1 ESKIN
6 KKIGDKM
13 EQNILYNEA
22 KNFFQVFEPK
32 GDIISVIKVP
42 GSIQILG
49 EVTNFNHG
57 KVISTNIGKSAIIM
71 AQKRREGDRI
81 ISFYSRKYDEKI
93 KMTLNEPQSKEEHGW
108 ANFIASTLF
117 MLEGNSKKVYGMN
130 VYIDNQIPD
139 LFDANSTESLEIGV
153 LYLASKFSDWQ
164 LKGAEM
170 AQICAEGERR
180 FMGREKSYVKYIPA
194 IFGKK
199 STITLFD
206 SSNNTE
212 ENIKFDLKN
221 YVFLTLS
228 SGVKKKHLEEKRKN
242 ILKEVEEAITIMQ
255 KSGAKFSKLNEL
267 TMEQFD
273 EYRNKLSVLQR
284 KRCAYF
290 ISENERVELAREK
303 LLKNDID
310 GFASVINDSQKN
322 IKNRLEIL
330 EEENEILIDIIQDIP
345 EIKAVRLMNMGVD
358 GTVLVLIDKDKKNEV
373 ESRIKKTFLSR
384 TGLELYSE
392 TFGLDN
398 QIEEFQINVNEFKK

>member
-1 ESKIN
+1 
-6 KKIGDKM
+6 M

-32 GDIISVIKVP
+32 GEIISVVKVP
-42 GSIQILG
+42 GSIQLLG
-49 EVTNFNHG
+49 EVTNFNQS
-57 KVISTNIGKSAIIM
+57 KVISVNIGKSAIIM
-71 AQKRREGDRI
+71 AQKRKEGDRI
-81 ISFYSRKYDEKI
+81 IHFYSRKYDEKI
-93 KMTLNEPQSKEEHGW
+93 KMTLNDPQSKEEHGW

-117 MLEGNSKKVYGMN
+117 MLEGNSKKVFGMN

-139 LFDANSTESLEIGV
+139 LFDANSIESLEIGV

-170 AQICAEGERR
+170 AQICAEGEKR
-180 FMGREKSYVKYIPA
+180 FLGNEKSYVKYIPA

-199 STITLFD
+199 SAITLFD
-206 SSNNTE
+206 SGSNTE
-212 ENIKFDLKN
+212 ENINLDMKN
-221 YVFLTLS
+221 YIFLKLS
-228 SGVKKKHLEEKRKN
+228 SGVKKKHIEEKKNN
-242 ILKEVEEAITIMQ
+242 ILKEVEEAIMIMQ
-255 KSGAKFSKLNEL
+255 KSGANFSKLNEI

-273 EYRNKLSVLQR
+273 EYRNKLSVQQR

-290 ISENERVELAREK
+290 ISENERVESARQF
-303 LLKNDID
+303 LIKNDIN
-310 GFASVINDSQKN
+310 GFAQIINDSQKN

-330 EEENEILIDIIQDIP
+330 EEENEILLDIIQDIP
-345 EIKAVRLMNMGVD
+345 EIKAARLVNMGID
-358 GTVLVLIDKDKKNEV
+358 GTVFILVEKNKKSEV
-373 ESRIKKTFLSR
+373 ESRVKKTFLAR

>member
-1 ESKIN
+1 
-6 KKIGDKM
+6 M

-32 GDIISVIKVP
+32 GEIISVVKVP
-42 GSIQILG
+42 GSIQLLG
-49 EVTNFNHG
+49 EVTNFNQS
-57 KVISTNIGKSAIIM
+57 KVISVNIGKSAIIM
-71 AQKRREGDRI
+71 AQKRKEGDRI
-81 ISFYSRKYDEKI
+81 IHFYSRKYDEKI
-93 KMTLNEPQSKEEHGW
+93 KMTLNDPQSKEEHGW

-117 MLEGNSKKVYGMN
+117 MLEGNSKKVFGMN

-139 LFDANSTESLEIGV
+139 LFDANSIESLEIGV

-170 AQICAEGERR
+170 AQICAEGEKR
-180 FMGREKSYVKYIPA
+180 FLGNEKSYVKYIPA

-199 STITLFD
+199 SAITLFD
-206 SSNNTE
+206 SGSNTE
-212 ENIKFDLKN
+212 ENINLDMKN
-221 YVFLTLS
+221 YIFLTLS
-228 SGVKKKHLEEKRKN
+228 SGVKKKHIEEKKNN
-242 ILKEVEEAITIMQ
+242 ILKEVEEAIMIMQ
-255 KSGAKFSKLNEL
+255 KSGANFSKLNEI

-273 EYRNKLSVLQR
+273 EYRNKLSVQQR

-290 ISENERVELAREK
+290 ISENERVESARQF
-303 LLKNDID
+303 LIKNDIN
-310 GFASVINDSQKN
+310 GFAQIINDSQKN

-330 EEENEILIDIIQDIP
+330 EEENEILLDIIQDIP
-345 EIKAVRLMNMGVD
+345 EIKAARLVNMGID
-358 GTVLVLIDKDKKNEV
+358 GTVFILVEKNKKSEV
-373 ESRIKKTFLSR
+373 ESRVKKTFLAR

>member
-1 ESKIN
+1 
-6 KKIGDKM
+6 M
-13 EQNILYNEA
+13 ETNILYNEA
-22 KNFFQVFEPK
+22 KKFFQVFEPK
-32 GDIISVIKVP
+32 GEIISVMKVP
-42 GSIQILG
+42 GSIQMLG
-49 EVTNFNHG
+49 EVTNFNQG

-71 AQKRREGDRI
+71 AQKRKEGDRI

-93 KMTLNEPQSKEEHGW
+93 KMTLNDPQSKEEHGW

-117 MLEGNSKKVYGMN
+117 MLEGYSKKVFGMN

-139 LFDANSTESLEIGV
+139 LFDANSIESLEIGV

-164 LKGAEM
+164 LKGTEM
-170 AQICAEGERR
+170 AQICAEGEKR
-180 FMGREKSYVKYIPA
+180 FMGHDKSYVKYIPA

-206 SSNNTE
+206 SSNNIE
-212 ENIKFDLKN
+212 ENVGFDMKN
-221 YVFLTLS
+221 HIFLTLS
-228 SGVKKKHLEEKRKN
+228 SGVKKRHIEKKKMN
-242 ILKEVEEAITIMQ
+242 ILKDVEEAILIMQ

-273 EYRNKLSVLQR
+273 EYRNKLTVVQR

-290 ISENERVELAREK
+290 ISENERVESARK
-303 LLKNDID
+303 NLLNNDID
-310 GFASVINDSQKN
+310 GFADVINDSQKN

-330 EEENEILIDIIQDIP
+330 EEENEILLDIIQDIP
-345 EIKAVRLMNMGVD
+345 EIKAARLVNMGVD

-373 ESRIKKTFLSR
+373 ESRIKKIFRAR

-392 TFGLDN
+392 AFGLEN

>member
-1 ESKIN
+1 
-6 KKIGDKM
+6 M
-13 EQNILYNEA
+13 QQNNLYNEA
-22 KNFFQVFEPK
+22 KKFFQVFEPK
-32 GDIISVIKVP
+32 GEIISVIKVP

-49 EVTNFNHG
+49 EVTNFNQG
-57 KVISTNIGKSAIIM
+57 KVISANIGKSAIIM
-71 AQKRREGDRI
+71 AQKRKEGDRI

-93 KMTLNEPQSKEEHGW
+93 KMTLNDPQSKEEHGW

-117 MLEGNSKKVYGMN
+117 MLEGVSKKVFGMN

-139 LFDANSTESLEIGV
+139 LFDANSIESLEIGI

-199 STITLFD
+199 STITFFD
-206 SSNNTE
+206 SNSNTE
-212 ENIKFDLKN
+212 ENISFDMKN
-221 YVFLTLS
+221 HIFLTLS
-228 SGVKKKHLEEKRKN
+228 SGVKKKHIEDKKMN

-255 KSGAKFSKLNEL
+255 RAGAKFSKLNEL

-273 EYRNKLSVLQR
+273 EYRNKLTVTQR

-290 ISENERVELAREK
+290 ISENERVETARKK
-303 LLKNDID
+303 LLANDIS
-310 GFASVINDSQKN
+310 GFADTINDSQKN

-330 EEENEILIDIIQDIP
+330 EEENEILLDIIQDIP
-345 EIKAVRLMNMGVD
+345 EIKAARLVNMGID
-358 GTVLVLIDKDKKNEV
+358 GTVLVLIAKDKKNEA
-373 ESRIKKTFLSR
+373 ESKIKKTFLAR

-392 TFGLDN
+392 TFGLEN